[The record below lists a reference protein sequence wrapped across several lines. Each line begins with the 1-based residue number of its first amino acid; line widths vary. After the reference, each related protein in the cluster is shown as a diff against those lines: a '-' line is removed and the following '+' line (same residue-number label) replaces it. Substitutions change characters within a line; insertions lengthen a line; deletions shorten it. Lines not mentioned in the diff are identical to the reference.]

1 LDATDIEQGKL
12 FLRAVEYDPAIAF
25 FFRSVCQE
33 PMLRRLFEGKP
44 EIKIIDWFAAQKGTL

>member
-1 LDATDIEQGKL
+1 
-12 FLRAVEYDPAIAF
+12 LRAVEYDPAIAF